1 MHIKDIYIDRFGKLR
16 NQSFRFDE
24 GINIIYGNNEAGK
37 STLENFILSMFYG
50 SRASRKNNVD
60 VRKQYIPYGEDYA
73 FGNMNIEF
81 EGQEITIE
89 RKIAGKKKDDFF
101 RAYEKDTF
109 DQVNFS
115 ENLGKTLFDVELEE
129 FIKTLYINQNATK
142 FLNEKDEGL
151 STKLTNILESGDEE
165 ISFTK
170 AMDRIDKEMKF
181 LKGVR
186 KNGRLDDIYIE
197 LSELYSKLDH
207 ARHMEKKSQELS
219 GKLAD
224 LLENHRAL
232 KSKKQDIHQLKDKIH
247 LYEVKNEFLR
257 IRKNLD
263 DLKALKEEQR
273 SRFPSVS
280 DEELK
285 KVREK
290 EMKLSDAEESLGL
303 LQENLEAL
311 KRRQIELDLSLEP
324 YRGFEEIGR
333 DAILNMVRMQGEEM
347 LLEEKLKF
355 FDQSSTMNRNLLE
368 RREEM
373 GKVLRTYEKHLM
385 GLRSRKS
392 VIFIISGVMTLVSLV
407 YYSLFKEMSVSAGI
421 LLLALMSIPAGRF
434 AEKKRISRHLKMAD
448 KSEETI
454 RIMADELGMDPVEVI
469 RSKKLIDRMPRNDE
483 KLKLAERYAEVI
495 GHKERI
501 LSLTGTTSI
510 EDLLKNDEDYRVL
523 KEKRED
529 CRKDIRKL
537 EEEVQRLSEQKKQL
551 MDAYKKLISNL
562 GFDEEKHSVYD
573 FLEEYELEAMRMKDH
588 TLREEA
594 LKYAIKGLIG
604 DRSEEE
610 VKSELDALDSLGF
623 SEGLDLKTLEEKER
637 KLSEEETGLLDEIS
651 RVRLSLNEM
660 NHQEPLYFEDCILTL
675 QNEESGLKRRYEV
688 LELTRS
694 IMKDSYDK
702 LRKEFSGKLNDRVT
716 QIYNEITGTER
727 SVKVSELFS
736 MSYQESGMLWNDTF
750 LSHGS
755 MEQLYLSLRLA
766 MAELVYEGRR
776 VPLFLD
782 EAFSS
787 YDEKRLKSVLDYLR
801 SVSDKYQIFIFTCHR
816 RELEIL
822 RDEANILELF

>member
-1 MHIKDIYIDRFGKLR
+1 MHIKDIYIDRFGKLK
-16 NQSFRFDE
+16 NSSFTFDE

-37 STLENFILSMFYG
+37 STLENFILSIFYG
-50 SRASRKNNVD
+50 SRTSRKNNVD

-73 FGNMNIEF
+73 FGNMTIEF
-81 EGQEITIE
+81 EGKEIIIE
-89 RKIAGKKKDDFF
+89 RKTAGKKKDDFF
-101 RAYEKDTF
+101 RAYEKETF
-109 DQVNFS
+109 DQVSLS
-115 ENLGKTLFDVELEE
+115 ENLGKALFDVELEE

-151 STKLTNILESGDEE
+151 STKLTNILETGDEE

-170 AMDRIDKEMKF
+170 AMDRIDREMKL

-207 ARHMEKKSQELS
+207 AKHMEKKSHELS
-219 GKLAD
+219 AKLSD
-224 LLENHRAL
+224 LEAEHRVM

-263 DLKALKEEQR
+263 DLKALKEEQK
-273 SRFPSVS
+273 SRFPSAS
-280 DEELK
+280 DEDLK
-285 KVREK
+285 TAREK
-290 EMKLSDAEESLGL
+290 EMKLSDAEENLIL
-303 LQENLEAL
+303 IRENLEAL
-311 KRRQIELDLSLEP
+311 KRRQIELDLELQP

-347 LLEEKLKF
+347 LLEEKLKY
-355 FDQSSTMNRNLLE
+355 FDQSSTLNRNLLE

-373 GKVLRTYEKHLM
+373 GNVLRTYEKHLK
-385 GLRSRKS
+385 GLKS
-392 VIFIISGVMTLVSLV
+392 KKSAVLILSIFTALCSLV
-407 YYSLFKEMSVSAGI
+407 YYSLFKDAAVSAAVF
-421 LLLALMSIPAGRF
+421 LLAVLIFPAGKVID
-434 AEKKRISRHLKMAD
+434 KKRISHHLKMAD
-448 KSEETI
+448 RSEETI
-454 RIMADELGMDPVEVI
+454 KVMARELGMDPEEVI
-469 RSKKLIDRMPRNDE
+469 RAKTLIDKMPRNDE
-483 KLKLAERYAEVI
+483 KLRLAKRYEEVI
-495 GHKERI
+495 SHRKNI
-501 LSLTGTTSI
+501 LSLTNTTSV

-523 KEKRED
+523 KEKREEYG
-529 CRKDIRKL
+529 KDIVRL
-537 EEEVQRLSEQKKQL
+537 EDEIRRITGQKDQL
-551 MDAYKKLISNL
+551 LDAYKKLIAKL
-562 GFDEEKHSVYD
+562 GFDEEKHNVYD
-573 FLEEYELEAMRMKDH
+573 FLEEYELELMRMKDH

-610 VKSELDALDSLGF
+610 VKSELDALDALGF
-623 SEGLDLKTLEEKER
+623 SEGLDLKSLEEKER
-637 KLSEEETGLLDEIS
+637 KLDSEETELLEEIS
-651 RVRLSLNEM
+651 RLRLALKEM
-660 NHQEPLYFEDCILTL
+660 DHQEPLYFEDCILIL
-675 QNEESGLKRRYEV
+675 QDEEARLKRRYEV

-716 QIYNEITGTER
+716 EIYNEITGTER
-727 SVKVSELFS
+727 SIKVSELFS

-766 MAELVYEGRR
+766 MAELVYEGEK

-787 YDEKRLKSVLDYLR
+787 YDENRLKSVLKYLQ
-801 SVSDKYQIFIFTCHR
+801 SASDRYQIFIFTCHR
-816 RELEIL
+816 REIEIL
-822 RDEANILELF
+822 RHEANILELF

>member
-232 KSKKQDIHQLKDKIH
+232 KSKKQDIHQLKDRIH

-290 EMKLSDAEESLGL
+290 EMKLSDAQESLGL

-392 VIFIISGVMTLVSLV
+392 LIFIISGVMALVSFV
-407 YYSLFKEMSVSAGI
+407 YYSLFEDISVSAGI
-421 LLLALMSIPAGRF
+421 FLLALLTIPAGRL
-434 AEKKRISRHLKMAD
+434 AEKNRISRHLKMAD
-448 KSEETI
+448 RSEETI

-573 FLEEYELEAMRMKDH
+573 FLEEYELEAMRMKDC

-637 KLSEEETGLLDEIS
+637 KLSEEETALLDEIS